1 MVEKRVPTVEKVESL
16 MKIAKV
22 YLETAEKSGA
32 ILWMGTATTVGGV
45 ATFYLTDDGL
55 ETGNAI
61 FANVFSIQASAEKD
75 TADYAAV
82 PFTGIKSLSSD
93 RKTLSVNVMSC

>member
-1 MVEKRVPTVEKVESL
+1 MTQKRVPTTERVNSL
-16 MKIAKV
+16 IKIAKV
-22 YLETAEKSGA
+22 YLGTVEKSGA

-55 ETGNAI
+55 ETGNAV
-61 FANVFSIQASAEKD
+61 FANVFSIQVTAEKD

-82 PFTGIKSLSSD
+82 PFVGIKSLSSD
-93 RKTLSVNVMSC
+93 KKTLSVNVVSC